1 MLTIDTRE
9 KNSINP
15 VQTYFEKKEVDVK
28 VEMLKYG
35 DYRLDVTTESGVSRV
50 IIIERKTPADF
61 INSTNATIKEPAT
74 KIARQLNGCMA
85 VEGVDKV
92 ILLIDGL
99 YYPLK
104 GGMIKAGRVK
114 LKRSPDMMF
123 SQLRTIMES
132 GIRVEHNP
140 ADWYLP
146 QFLYSLHQYE
156 SKDEHNTLSMA
167 PKSFSIP
174 SKEKA
179 KWTVLM
185 GIKGV
190 GPIMAEALIDHF
202 GSVQAIANADT
213 DELMEVKGV
222 GGKMAEELLWYMR

>member
-9 KNSINP
+9 QNSINP
-15 VQTYFEKKEVDVK
+15 VKTYFEKKEVDVT
-28 VEMLKYG
+28 VEMMRYG
-35 DYRLDVTTESGVSRV
+35 DYRLDVTTESGINKV

-61 INSTNATIKEPAT
+61 INSTNATVKEPAT
-74 KIARQLNGCMA
+74 KIARQLNGCMDVDGA
-85 VEGVDKV
+85 DKV

-104 GGMIKAGRVK
+104 GGKIKAGKVR
-114 LKRSPDMMF
+114 LRRSPDSMF
-123 SQLRTIMES
+123 SQLRTIMEH

-156 SKDEHNTLSMA
+156 SKDEHNTLSLA

-190 GPIMAEALIDHF
+190 GPIMAAALIDHF
-202 GSVQAIANADT
+202 GSVQAIANADL
-213 DELMEVKGV
+213 EVLMEVKGV
-222 GGKMAEELLWYMR
+222 GRKTAEELLWYMR

>member
-9 KNSINP
+9 KFSINP
-15 VQTYFEKKEVDVK
+15 VRAYFEKKEVDVK
-28 VEMLKYG
+28 VEVMKYG
-35 DYRLDVTTESGVSRV
+35 DYRLDVSTESGVDRV
-50 IIIERKTPADF
+50 IVIERKSPADF
-61 INSTNATIKEPAT
+61 INSTNPTVKEPAT
-74 KIARQLNGCMA
+74 KIARQLNGCMSETGA
-85 VEGVDKV
+85 DKV

-104 GGMIKAGRVK
+104 GGKIKAGKVTLR
-114 LKRSPDMMF
+114 RAPDSMF
-123 SQLRTIMES
+123 SQLRTIMEH

-146 QFLYSLHQYE
+146 QWLYGLHEYE
-156 SKDEHNTLSMA
+156 SRDEHNTLSLA
-167 PKSFSIP
+167 PKAFSIP

-190 GPIMAEALIDHF
+190 GPIMAEALIEYF
-202 GSVQAIANADT
+202 GSVQAIANADIG
-213 DELMEVKGV
+213 ELMEVKGV
-222 GGKMAEELLWYMR
+222 GAKMAEELLWYMR